1 VHNGGMAAWS
11 VSVTIC
17 RRASIDWFS
26 STLFDH
32 DLKDGSGIWSL
43 SLNKRIGRLAW
54 RFFLLRGADYLEPG
68 RRSRALGSPLYYFRI
83 YFTFDVQH
91 HSTHYIYSVSGG
103 REIYDTFLNE
113 CH

>member
-1 VHNGGMAAWS
+1 MHNGGMAAWS

-68 RRSRALGSPLYYFRI
+68 RRSRALGSPSIISAYILSS
-83 YFTFDVQH
+83 TFN
-91 HSTHYIYSVSGG
+91 TTRHYIYSVSGG